1 MANKCYF
8 DDHGNCDYSDDLW
21 QCQTCKEWF
30 CHYHWHET
38 DRGRNVECVACEYNR
53 QTYGDDS
60 QDSLV
65 TCPHTEQ
72 PCNQPFIG
80 NCDDCPLSEDQSDC
94 YWSVQIPSEIRP
106 GTWWDWGWFD
116 TPGEAIE
123 ALREAGIPVD
133 DHGNLQL
140 LQEEG

>member
-1 MANKCYF
+1 ME
-8 DDHGNCDYSDDLW
+8 DDEFLYDDPDEFSDDDLPP
-21 QCQTCKEWF
+21 
-30 CHYHWHET
+30 
-38 DRGRNVECVACEYNR
+38 A
-53 QTYGDDS
+53 
-60 QDSLV
+60 
-65 TCPHTEQ
+65 
-72 PCNQPFIG
+72 
-80 NCDDCPLSEDQSDC
+80 

-116 TPGEAIE
+116 TPGEAVE